1 MPAEQLTLNLKSIVV
16 DDGKKTHRLTCTCSE
31 EFHEF
36 VDKIARIR
44 KTTVSVLLYEYV
56 LEGMRG
62 DITNI
67 FLPAP
72 HLDKSLR
79 ELLDKKF

>member
-1 MPAEQLTLNLKSIVV
+1 MPAEQLRLNLKPNAV

-36 VDKIARIR
+36 VERIARLR
-44 KTTVSVLLYEYV
+44 KTTVSELLYEYV

-62 DITNI
+62 DISNI

-79 ELLDKKF
+79 ELLAKNF